1 MARLKRSGLKG
12 ANLKLFV
19 LMLGMSFIRRRS
31 RVMVALLAVAIGAT
45 VFFGMATVYIDV
57 PVRLSTAF
65 RAYGA
70 NILLLSEKG
79 LSSEELKEVR
89 NFVPEANLVGLNPY
103 IYKTMLLNSHSVTV
117 TYTDLKEAV
126 LTNPFWQ
133 IKGAL
138 PSERGEALIGSDL
151 ANILEMEEGFT
162 AELGDINQD
171 ILFSGVLK
179 TGSGGDN
186 FVYLDISE
194 LGDSYLAD
202 IAELSVSLSGDN
214 LEEFRT
220 DLTFEFPD
228 ITPKLVKRVV
238 NSETAVLK
246 KLQALVLFVTIVVLS
261 LTMICVSTTM
271 TAVVLERLKEI
282 GLKKAI
288 GAESRSILMEFFWS
302 ALILGFFGGII
313 GCFAGFAFAN
323 FVSLSVFSVSVDL
336 HLGLAVL
343 SVLIS
348 VIFTVIAGMIPVYSA
363 SNVNPIMVLRGE

>member
-1 MARLKRSGLKG
+1 
-12 ANLKLFV
+12 
-19 LMLGMSFIRRRS
+19 MLGMSFIRRRS